1 MANRYAWTK
10 SIDDEIWRGGP
21 CDSVDEC
28 AREALME
35 GYPPTSV
42 FAIGIIEEYKVN
54 RDFADEIVYRLS
66 EDAFDE
72 VGAASEGW
80 LDSLTKEDLA
90 KLNYRVMEVIERW
103 LEEVNEVPS
112 FYSVLPCREYIV
124 EEALRSGKDNPKGR
138 F

>member
-1 MANRYAWTK
+1 MTQWMSVHAK
-10 SIDDEIWRGGP
+10 PLWR
-21 CDSVDEC
+21 DI
-28 AREALME
+28 LL
-35 GYPPTSV
+35 TSA

-54 RDFADEIVYRLS
+54 RDFVDEIVYRLS

-72 VGAASEGW
+72 VRAASEGW
-80 LDSLTKEDLA
+80 LDSLTKEDIA
-90 KLNYRVMEVIERW
+90 KLNYRAMEVIERW

-124 EEALRSGKDNPKGR
+124 EEALRSGKDNPKGG